1 MSREY
6 HVTSGIIIIFFN
18 YMSWRAIT
26 VQVAYLSS
34 SYSGGV
40 ISTNI
45 YKDLLLK
52 DLSFLGLH
60 IYSIIWK

>member
-1 MSREY
+1 MSE
-6 HVTSGIIIIFFN
+6 
-18 YMSWRAIT
+18 RAIT
-26 VQVAYLSS
+26 VQVEAYLSS
-34 SYSGGV
+34 SCSDGV

-60 IYSIIWK
+60 IYSIILKVKGWKSAS

>member
-1 MSREY
+1 MSE
-6 HVTSGIIIIFFN
+6 
-18 YMSWRAIT
+18 RAIT
-26 VQVAYLSS
+26 VQVEAYLSS
-34 SYSGGV
+34 SCSDGV

-60 IYSIIWK
+60 IYSIILKVKG